1 MLVRHENRVKLV
13 FCAFFIV
20 ISFSHLSYSQVFKTT
35 NPSFRPPVIDNVAQ
49 YKNSIRQD
57 STKRLVLLQ
66 SFVPQLVIDLAYATR
81 DNFVHQV
88 LYQDAKAYA
97 LLPVAQALK
106 KISLELV
113 QKGVGLKVFDAYRPY
128 SVTKKMW
135 KVVPDERYAANP
147 AKGSGHNRGAAVDVT
162 LVKLSTG
169 KELLMPTGF
178 DDFSERAHHDFRD
191 LPRKVL
197 DNRQLLK
204 ETMVAYGF
212 VPLSTEWWHYS
223 LPDASRFDLL
233 DISFSQLD
241 K

>member
-1 MLVRHENRVKLV
+1 
-13 FCAFFIV
+13 
-20 ISFSHLSYSQVFKTT
+20 LSYSQVFKTT
-35 NPSFRPPVIDNVAQ
+35 NPSFRPPVIDNVAR
-49 YKNSIRQD
+49 YNNSISQD

-66 SFVPQLVIDLAYATR
+66 SFVPQLVIDLAYAKR

-88 LYQDAKAYA
+88 LYLDAKAYA

-106 KISLELV
+106 KINLKLV

-162 LVKLSTG
+162 LVKLATG
-169 KELLMPTGF
+169 EELPMPTGF
-178 DDFSERAHHDFRD
+178 DDFSERAHHDFKD
-191 LPRKVL
+191 LPREVL

-204 ETMVAYGF
+204 ETMVEYGF

-233 DISFSQLD
+233 DISFSQLN
-241 K
+241 KSNSL